1 MIVDTSVLIAILL
14 EEPGFETFAREL
26 DGAAVRRM
34 AAPNLFEASMV
45 MTHRKRERGVMLL
58 DRLVE
63 ATRMEI
69 VPFTADHAAVARD
82 AFLRYGKGRHP
93 AGLNFGDCIAY
104 ATARLEDMPL
114 LFKGGDFRQTDI
126 EAAA

>member
-1 MIVDTSVLIAILL
+1 MIVDTSVVIAILL
-14 EEPGFETFAREL
+14 EEHGYEAFADSLHR
-26 DGAAVRRM
+26 ATVRRM

-45 MTHRKRERGVMLL
+45 MIGRKRERGAAIL
-58 DRLVE
+58 DKLIE

-69 VPFTADHAAVARD
+69 VPFTADHAAVARE
-82 AFLRYGKGRHP
+82 AFMRYGKGRHP

-114 LFKGGDFRQTDI
+114 LFSGEDFRQTDV